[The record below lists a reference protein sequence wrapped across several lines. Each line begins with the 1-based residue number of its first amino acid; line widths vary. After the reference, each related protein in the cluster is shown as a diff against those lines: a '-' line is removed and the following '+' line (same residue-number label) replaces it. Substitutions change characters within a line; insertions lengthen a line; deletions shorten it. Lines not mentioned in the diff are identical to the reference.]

1 MIDRIYC
8 INLDTRP
15 DRWRLFEQQPGRK
28 SLGNI
33 NRISGRTSD
42 SFTSY
47 MKYRSEV
54 KSGELGCT
62 TSHLNILKQIKKFK
76 LNNTI
81 VFEDD
86 AIINPG
92 IKTTIREILSK
103 IHNNYNI
110 CYLGGN
116 YVTDMQS
123 SMVTQYDGYMSCKD
137 ILSTV
142 GYILNIRCV
151 DQLIRLIRRNMFQ
164 KPVDEIY
171 REFQHNNTCYI
182 ATPRLVHQQP
192 GYSDIC
198 KGYRD
203 YSRMRD
209 F

>member
-1 MIDRIYC
+1 MIDKIYC

-47 MKYRSEV
+47 MKYRSKV
-54 KSGELGCT
+54 KTGELGCT